1 MYKNAWTNSDKYS
14 YYSTSDGSLAVG
26 LTWVG
31 TKRYNFDKNGA
42 MYKNAWTNSDKYSYY
57 STSDGSLAVGLTWV
71 GTKRYNFDK
80 MVPCTRILGQAAI
93 NIHIIVHQMAH

>member
-1 MYKNAWTNSDKYS
+1 MPQTPVGWYNNGHYD
-14 YYSTSDGSLAVG
+14 YYYYADGTKAIG

-71 GTKRYNFDK
+71 RNAIILIKWCHVQECLDK
-80 MVPCTRILGQAAI
+80 QR
-93 NIHIIVHQMAH
+93 